1 MFLAALYAPAYN
13 QLILKLSMTDFNS
26 SENNSDLGHFKMT
39 QSSQGGVLRDTR
51 KVLVDTGHPSGGAGG
66 ITNSRPPCN
75 LNGEACVAR
84 QGGAH
89 SFASLDSVT

>member
-1 MFLAALYAPAYN
+1 
-13 QLILKLSMTDFNS
+13 MTDLNSLENS
-26 SENNSDLGHFKMT
+26 SVLGHFKMT
-39 QSSQGGVLRDTR
+39 QSGQGGVLRDKM
-51 KVLVDTGHPSGGAGG
+51 KVLVATGHPLGGADG

-84 QGGAH
+84 CRGAH